1 MKRRLFSWIFFA
13 ILTLPVIA
21 PAQSHEDHDDQTMH
35 HQGSQ
40 PMMEH
45 KGDHDAKQQH
55 RTRSLM
61 VGEQTIDGVKAMV
74 HLNDVGAMMAEMGMR
89 ENYHFMIM
97 FTDAATGQSVEQ
109 GTVAVK
115 ITEPK
120 TGQPGEA
127 IPLMGMGGHFG
138 ADVLLSAKGEYTFV
152 VGSKLADG
160 KKRQFTFVYTLH

>member
-1 MKRRLFSWIFFA
+1 MKRGLLICALFA
-13 ILTLPVIA
+13 LLALPAIA
-21 PAQSHEDHDDQTMH
+21 PAQTHTDH
-35 HQGSQ
+35 GSQ

-45 KGDHDAKQQH
+45 KGDHHAMQQH
-55 RTRSLM
+55 RTKSLM
-61 VGEQTIDGVKAMV
+61 VGEQTVDGIKGMV
-74 HLNDVGAMMAEMGMR
+74 HLNDVGAMMAEMGMK

-97 FTDAATGQSVEQ
+97 LTDAATGQSVEQ

-115 ITEPK
+115 ITDPK

-138 ADVLLSAKGEYTFV
+138 ADVLLPVKGAYTFV

-160 KKRQFTFVYTLH
+160 KKRQFTFVYTLK